1 MWESN
6 PTSAAWKAAAQP
18 LGQPRRSPHRNTRRS
33 TQDLDTFGLGTC
45 TGRLLPGCLSFPP
58 LELFGDRRGPLS
70 LAGASVRGEGAHIFP
85 SGQEVQSVWPSRLQT
100 TIHRREG
107 GARRISPHNLLTP
120 SAVIAQGVGPDCGL
134 ALRSDS
140 GPDLSTL
147 GSTASGVDLMF
158 QSLACVD
165 ILAPGWVGAMAAS
178 SPVVQVLPGRRALRG
193 SGGRGD
199 IRRSLSRC
207 RRRLAPTQ

>member
-18 LGQPRRSPHRNTRRS
+18 LGQSRGNPHRNTRRS

-70 LAGASVRGEGAHIFP
+70 LADASVRDEGTHIFP
-85 SGQEVQSVWPSRLQT
+85 SGQEVQSVLALASADHDPQTRRGSAPLQSPQPRL
-100 TIHRREG
+100 
-107 GARRISPHNLLTP
+107 AP
-120 SAVIAQGVGPDCGL
+120 SAVVVQGVGPNCGL
-134 ALRSDS
+134 ALHFDS

-158 QSLACVD
+158 QSLACASMVT
-165 ILAPGWVGAMAAS
+165 WVWPGAMAGGHRLPNPITILAS
-178 SPVVQVLPGRRALRG
+178 GVPAMAS
-193 SGGRGD
+193 
-199 IRRSLSRC
+199 
-207 RRRLAPTQ
+207 